1 VKFIAS
7 LDKNIPFHID
17 GYIPV
22 PGQLHRRPTDEE
34 MVQAELLV
42 KSYLPNCRYSH
53 LTSEEALDLSA
64 RDDRFRVKRIA
75 GV

>member
-1 VKFIAS
+1 MMRLKYQLEKGEIKMA
-7 LDKNIPFHID
+7 KN
-17 GYIPV
+17 
-22 PGQLHRRPTDEE
+22 E
-34 MVQAELLV
+34 MIEAEALV
-42 KSYLPNCRYSH
+42 NSYLPNCRYSH